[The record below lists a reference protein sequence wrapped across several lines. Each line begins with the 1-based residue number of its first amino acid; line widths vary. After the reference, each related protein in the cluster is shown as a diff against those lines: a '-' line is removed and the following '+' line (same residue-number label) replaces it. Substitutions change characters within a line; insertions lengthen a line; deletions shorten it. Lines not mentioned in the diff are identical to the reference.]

1 VKKSDYCIKIIE
13 IMGMRTATIQ
23 KVESVKKGAIR
34 LVDSRLTF
42 DADSYEE
49 LDPMIPGC
57 RSYLVEF
64 DDGEVENWDLKEQG

>member
-1 VKKSDYCIKIIE
+1 VLK
-13 IMGMRTATIQ
+13 
-23 KVESVKKGAIR
+23 
-34 LVDSRLTF
+34 LVDSQLTY

-64 DDGEVENWDLKEQG
+64 DDGEVKNWNLKEQR

>member
-1 VKKSDYCIKIIE
+1 MKKNEYCIKIIE
-13 IMGMRTATIQ
+13 IMGSRTATIKQ
-23 KVESVKKGAIR
+23 IASVRKGAIR

-64 DDGEVENWDLKEQG
+64 DGGEVEAWNLKEQG